1 MLFHAR
7 GATGNVLSPIATIAA
22 RWLGVLCFAILVHF
36 CAFAE
41 PFDVADPPHYKIL
54 ADAEFV
60 REDLTQLS
68 LEEAITRYR
77 AGDFSLAK
85 TSTGDPTRPN
95 NPESINLIYGPAWV
109 RLAVTNTSDT
119 AISARLDARAGIL
132 NNVLNAYI
140 VRGDGGSEMIW
151 RNNWLDEP
159 HAVQWPR
166 MRLRASSDFS
176 LAPSEE
182 VELWIDYPYG
192 FMLGEELWL
201 INEHDFVARRTG
213 DAGYSSFLFGWRAA
227 LIVAVLAFAII
238 LRSRVAAFY
247 AMFSTALFA
256 FFLENYGFTY
266 TYVFKSYAVDQVFF
280 VGSGGV
286 AFTFFGLMSREFLSA
301 PRLYPQLNKAL
312 LWTMILGWGAC
323 LTAMFL
329 GPHPATFM
337 ILTPFILVFTG
348 ICIYAA
354 IIGVRNQHKGSSLYL
369 IATLMLFANCFFGL
383 LAWPPFY
390 LVSARL
396 NADVTHLGFSIDAF
410 LFAGALALQALALR
424 EERDSAYEAEIA
436 ALSEKASITSA
447 LDTMTTQHDHA
458 IALAEARRRALAE
471 TTHDLKQPLLSLQMS
486 LRDKQDVEALS
497 QGVSYLQSV
506 VDKTLDDVRAD
517 RNDHV
522 EHAFIVDRTA
532 NLDDIIGNIA
542 LMFSDEAH
550 DKGIDLRTVR
560 SSIVVKAEPVIL
572 MRILI
577 NLVAN
582 AIKHTVSGRILIGAR
597 RRGDAAMIE
606 VYDTGPG
613 MSERDLQDAFKPY
626 VSGTAST
633 GEGLGLAIVKELA
646 NESGLDIHAHSQPG
660 KGTVFR
666 IVGLSRGN

>member
-1 MLFHAR
+1 M
-7 GATGNVLSPIATIAA
+7 SPIATIAA

-68 LEEAITRYR
+68 LEDAIARYR
-77 AGDFSLAK
+77 AGNFSFAK

-95 NPESINLIYGPAWV
+95 SPETINLIYGPAWA
-109 RLAVTNTSDT
+109 RLVVINSSDA

-132 NNVLNAYI
+132 NNVLNAYV
-140 VRGDGGSEMIW
+140 VRGDGRSEMIW

-159 HAVQWPR
+159 YDAQTPA
-166 MRLRASSDFS
+166 MRLRASADFT
-176 LAPSEE
+176 LAPREE
-182 VELWIDYPYG
+182 IELWIDYPYG
-192 FMLGEELWL
+192 FTLGEELWL

-213 DAGYSSFLFGWRAA
+213 DAGYSGFLFGWRAA

-266 TYVFKSYAVDQVFF
+266 TYVFKSYAIDQVFF

-301 PRLYPQLNKAL
+301 PRLYPHLNKAL
-312 LWTMILGWGAC
+312 LWTMILGWGVC
-323 LTAMFL
+323 LMAMFL

-354 IIGVRNQHKGSSLYL
+354 IIGVRNQHKGSVLYL

-436 ALSEKASITSA
+436 ALSEKANLASA

-458 IALAEARRRALAE
+458 IALAETRRRALAE

-506 VDKTLDDVRAD
+506 VDKTLDDVRPGRD
-517 RNDHV
+517 GHV
-522 EHAFIVDRTA
+522 KQEVVVDRTT
-532 NLDDIIGNIA
+532 NLGDIIRNIA

-550 DKGIDLRTVR
+550 EKGIKLKVVR
-560 SSIVVKAEPVIL
+560 SSIVVNAEPVIL
-572 MRILI
+572 MRIII

-613 MSERDLQDAFKPY
+613 MSERDLQNAFKPY
-626 VSGTAST
+626 VSSAAST

-646 NESGLDIHAHSQPG
+646 NESGLDIHALSQPG

-666 IVGLSRGN
+666 IVGLTRGNEVFST